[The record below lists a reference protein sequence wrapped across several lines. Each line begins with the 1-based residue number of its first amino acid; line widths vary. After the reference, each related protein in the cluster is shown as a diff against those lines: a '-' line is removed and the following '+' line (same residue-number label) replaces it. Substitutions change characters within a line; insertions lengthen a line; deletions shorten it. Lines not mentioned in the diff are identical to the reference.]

1 MVYTPFL
8 DKYIKDTDNSAGDN
22 VDLTEVNAQI
32 SELNRKLNEVSNN
45 VSVIQLPEYLIVK
58 KQNNLTSVV
67 PINGVQT
74 PVVTG
79 DILLDTIIRLQE
91 NSVVLEEDLNTK
103 IQRQELRIKELEKRL
118 GVESW
123 GMYVKHCTY

>member
-58 KQNNLTSVV
+58 KQNNLTSIV

-79 DILLDTIIRLQE
+79 DILLDTIMRLQE

-103 IQRQELRIKELEKRL
+103 IQRQELRIKELEMRL
-118 GVESW
+118 GVES
-123 GMYVKHCTY
+123 